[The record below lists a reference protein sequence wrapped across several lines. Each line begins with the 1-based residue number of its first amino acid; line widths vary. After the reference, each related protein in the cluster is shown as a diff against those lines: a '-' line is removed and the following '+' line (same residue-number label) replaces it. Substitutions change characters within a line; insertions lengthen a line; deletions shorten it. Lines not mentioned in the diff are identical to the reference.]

1 MSWFIRVFLLFVTF
15 YKLFVYDCIVKI
27 LIKSQIDL
35 EDTQVAAN
43 NSARSSLRSS
53 SVTMEEWFIWGNYV
67 CHYGGTHLDFYSTH
81 DMSP

>member
-1 MSWFIRVFLLFVTF
+1 MKRSGIHSLGAT
-15 YKLFVYDCIVKI
+15 IPA
-27 LIKSQIDL
+27 

-53 SVTMEEWFIWGNYV
+53 SVTMEEWY
-67 CHYGGTHLDFYSTH
+67 FYSTY